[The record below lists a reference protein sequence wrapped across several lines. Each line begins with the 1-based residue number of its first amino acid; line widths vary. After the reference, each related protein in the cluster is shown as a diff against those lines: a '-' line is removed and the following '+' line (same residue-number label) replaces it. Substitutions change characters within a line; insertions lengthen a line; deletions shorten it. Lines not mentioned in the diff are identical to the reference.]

1 MVIEIKKGLYFSLEK
16 EAILKLIVCLI
27 WVSMLLTY
35 TRSLWARLPFFQ
47 DHIDEIVFAS
57 ISVPILFALPAFI
70 SKYCLADYLFFF
82 ALVFHYLFSYVLFP
96 ENTVYL
102 NDNALMCIFCVF
114 PFYFIGRVFKIE
126 EWFDTLTLL
135 SAICISIDIMYFF
148 VYAPGRKN
156 MAEIAGDDNM
166 FAAYQVLPHVMMML
180 WATLK
185 SFRIWKAIVFVGGV
199 LFLLSCGTRGPF
211 ACLLFFGIIY
221 FLFYMRFK
229 GAIYVKSGIIAMVL
243 VMIVFMKDIIYFLVK
258 TFTGLQLSTRILE
271 RIVAGGLDHDSYRSS
286 LRDKLYNALDHGDHF
301 WGLGIFGCRNYDI
314 IYPHILHLDFFCSYG
329 YFVGSILLIL
339 LFGVIAWAFWI
350 TRGKTEQVFIVFLFS
365 ISIIK
370 LMLSGTYILE
380 PFFYFLIG
388 ACAKVI
394 FFRNSSEM
402 K

>member
-35 TRSLWARLPFFQ
+35 TKSLWARLPFFQ

-148 VYAPGRKN
+148 VYAPDG
-156 MAEIAGDDNM
+156 
-166 FAAYQVLPHVMMML
+166 
-180 WATLK
+180 
-185 SFRIWKAIVFVGGV
+185 RIWQK
-199 LFLLSCGTRGPF
+199 
-211 ACLLFFGIIY
+211 
-221 FLFYMRFK
+221 
-229 GAIYVKSGIIAMVL
+229 
-243 VMIVFMKDIIYFLVK
+243 
-258 TFTGLQLSTRILE
+258 
-271 RIVAGGLDHDSYRSS
+271 
-286 LRDKLYNALDHGDHF
+286 
-301 WGLGIFGCRNYDI
+301 
-314 IYPHILHLDFFCSYG
+314 
-329 YFVGSILLIL
+329 
-339 LFGVIAWAFWI
+339 
-350 TRGKTEQVFIVFLFS
+350 
-365 ISIIK
+365 
-370 LMLSGTYILE
+370 
-380 PFFYFLIG
+380 
-388 ACAKVI
+388 
-394 FFRNSSEM
+394 
-402 K
+402 